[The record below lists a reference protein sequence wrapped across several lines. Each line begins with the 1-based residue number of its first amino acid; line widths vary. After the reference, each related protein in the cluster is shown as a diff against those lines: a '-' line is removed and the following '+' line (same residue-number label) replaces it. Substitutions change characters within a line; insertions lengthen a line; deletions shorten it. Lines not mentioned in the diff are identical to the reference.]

1 MDEASVHAHRK
12 QSSRPVQAAQGD
24 ADGFQ
29 ERAGDPLTQVQ
40 DSTGPIR
47 RFLRRSHSHHKRSLR
62 GYLLSAESIVC
73 GNAGSPKGAE
83 TRAPKFHSTV
93 ASALVAARVRADA
106 ISFMQVV
113 LSPGRA
119 RAARRGSRTRSR
131 PESTVSVVARPP
143 ARRVVMLIT
152 LACAGSA
159 NVLAH
164 AQAKVSSELR
174 RASTVHIDDDND
186 NDDDSTDSAGST
198 RTRASTVWNSKR
210 LMGVR
215 RSAIEIAVEIWTGW
229 VAFGLQKRSVPSR
242 GQPRRELDMALADL
256 A

>member
-29 ERAGDPLTQVQ
+29 EKAGDPLTQVQ

-47 RFLRRSHSHHKRSLR
+47 RFLRRSHRRSLR

-174 RASTVHIDDDND
+174 
-186 NDDDSTDSAGST
+186 
-198 RTRASTVWNSKR
+198 
-210 LMGVR
+210 
-215 RSAIEIAVEIWTGW
+215 
-229 VAFGLQKRSVPSR
+229 Q
-242 GQPRRELDMALADL
+242 
-256 A
+256 